1 MAIVSPVT
9 GAAPPASPAATGA
22 AVPAVIVAM
31 TASYEAADA
40 SRRRLVEAAE
50 RCIVRWGIRKTSL
63 DDIAREAGV
72 SRATV
77 YRAFPGGKDRVLAE
91 VGAHAVG
98 RFFHALSP
106 ELSAAETL
114 EDLLVV
120 AVGALLR
127 EGADN
132 PVLPSMVEHEPD
144 LVLPHVTFHRMA
156 GLFDLADAVSRPHL
170 ERFLPPDEVRPAA
183 ELLTR
188 CVLTFAFRP
197 AGWLDPHDR
206 SSVRRFVRTY
216 LTPAIGG
223 PGPAAA
229 PRPDPTTA
237 PTTARTTATAHHR
250 PKITTVREHPS

>member
-1 MAIVSPVT
+1 MTIVSSVT
-9 GAAPPASPAATGA
+9 GAAPPAPPAA

-63 DDIAREAGV
+63 DDIAREGGV

-77 YRAFPGGKDRVLAE
+77 YRAFPGGKDRVVAE

-98 RFFHALSP
+98 RFFHALAP
-106 ELSAAETL
+106 ELTAAATL

-120 AVGALLR
+120 GVGALLR
-127 EGADN
+127 EAADN

-144 LVLPHVTFHRMA
+144 LVLPHVTFDRMA

-188 CVLTFAFRP
+188 CVLMFAFRP
-197 AGWLDPHDR
+197 ADWLDPHAR
-206 SSVRRFVRTY
+206 SSVRRLVRTY
-216 LTPAIGG
+216 LAPAVGG
-223 PGPAAA
+223 SRHAAA

-237 PTTARTTATAHHR
+237 PAHDR
-250 PKITTVREHPS
+250 PTSTTVREHPS